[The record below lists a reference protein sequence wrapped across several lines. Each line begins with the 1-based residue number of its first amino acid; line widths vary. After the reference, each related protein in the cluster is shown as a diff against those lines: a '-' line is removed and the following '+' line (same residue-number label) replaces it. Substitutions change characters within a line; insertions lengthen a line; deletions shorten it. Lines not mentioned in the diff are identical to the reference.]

1 MVNHFSLMKYGKPH
15 TPFTFI
21 LMRRVHLVSARSL
34 VVIGYTVFG
43 PRCGKPS
50 T

>member
-1 MVNHFSLMKYGKPH
+1 MVNNFSLVIYGKPH

-21 LMRRVHLVSARSL
+21 LMRRVQLVSAQSL
-34 VVIGYTVFG
+34 VVIGYTIFG
-43 PRCGKPS
+43 PRCGEPL